1 MSKVFYFIFVS
12 LLLLSFGASLFADNL
27 TDMPDKYLDKSIKE
41 LNSYMDSSGVIIK
54 KQHSLIDSIPINYLT
69 IVISIKLLVK
79 ANLAWYN

>member
-41 LNSYMDSSGVIIK
+41 LNRYNTTEGTESFILWDNRNVQSTSGLVAVELTGLPADS
-54 KQHSLIDSIPINYLT
+54 QC
-69 IVISIKLLVK
+69 
-79 ANLAWYN
+79 W